1 MDHPFTTMLFSGAS
15 PLFLVINPQATT
27 ILAIV
32 ILFLLIISFVVS
44 GSKVAFFSL
53 TYKDINNLKTKQDTS
68 WKRIVTLLEEP
79 RAVLTS
85 LLIANC
91 IINISIIILSN
102 FLIDQMVLL
111 KQSFWLFEF
120 LIKVILVAFVM
131 ILFGEVMPKVWA
143 TQNNLQFAYYTSG
156 IVEIIHLLFR
166 RISLW
171 AVQRSENLERFFGKK
186 RSAFNLEKLDH
197 EIDRSTDNQASEE
210 EKNILK
216 GIIKF
221 GSITV
226 KQIMRTRL
234 DVCGIDSVLSFGEL
248 RQRVEELH
256 YSRLP
261 VYKRSLDE
269 LSGMIHTKDLIPYL
283 NEPDDFDWHPLL
295 RPPYFVHEQKL
306 IEDLLQEFQ
315 RKRTHFAVVV
325 DEFGGT
331 SGIVTL
337 EDILEEIIGDI
348 RDEFDEEETVSR
360 QLDDGSYV
368 FEGRTMINDVCKTMN
383 LSPDTFDKVRG
394 DSDSLAGLIL
404 ELSGEIPK
412 VNDMIPCGDFEFTI
426 LDADSSRIK
435 KVKVAIRMGQ
445 ALNNLKKS

>member
-1 MDHPFTTMLFSGAS
+1 MLSSGVS
-15 PLFLVINPQATT
+15 PLFLFINPQATT

-32 ILFLLIISFVVS
+32 TLFLLIISFVVS

-53 TYKDINNLKTKQDTS
+53 TYKDVNNLKTKQDTS

-79 RAVLTS
+79 KAVLSS
-85 LLIANC
+85 LLIANT
-91 IINISIIILSN
+91 IINNTIIILSN

-111 KQSFWLFEF
+111 KQSFLLVEI

-171 AVQRSENLERFFGKK
+171 AVQRSESLERFFGKK
-186 RSAFNLEKLDH
+186 RSGFNLEKLDH

-234 DVCGIDSVLSFGEL
+234 DVCGIDSLLTFAEL
-248 RQRVEELH
+248 KQRVEDLH

-283 NEPDDFDWHPLL
+283 NEPDDFDWHTLL

-315 RKRTHFAVVV
+315 RKRIHFAVVV

-337 EDILEEIIGDI
+337 EDILEEIIGDTK
-348 RDEFDEEETVSR
+348 DEFDEEDTGFKK
-360 QLDDGSYV
+360 LDD
-368 FEGRTMINDVCKTMN
+368 
-383 LSPDTFDKVRG
+383 
-394 DSDSLAGLIL
+394 
-404 ELSGEIPK
+404 
-412 VNDMIPCGDFEFTI
+412 
-426 LDADSSRIK
+426 
-435 KVKVAIRMGQ
+435 
-445 ALNNLKKS
+445 

>member
-1 MDHPFTTMLFSGAS
+1 MDHPLTKLFIHDGLSGT
-15 PLFLVINPQATT
+15 LLLINPQATT
-27 ILAIV
+27 ILAII
-32 ILFLLIISFVVS
+32 ILFLLLLSFVLA
-44 GSKVAFFSL
+44 GSEVAFFSL
-53 TYKDINNLKTKQDTS
+53 TYKDINILKTKQDTS

-79 RAVLTS
+79 RPLLAS
-85 LLIANC
+85 LMIANTL
-91 IINISIIILSN
+91 INIAIIILAN
-102 FLIDQMVLL
+102 FLIDEMVLL

-120 LIKVILVAFVM
+120 LIKVVLVCFVVV
-131 ILFGEVMPKVWA
+131 LFGEVMPKVWA
-143 TQNNLQFAYYTSG
+143 NQNNLQFAYYTSG
-156 IVEIIHLLFR
+156 IVELVHLLFR
-166 RISLW
+166 RVSIW
-171 AVQRSENLERFFGKK
+171 AVRQTERGERFFGLKT
-186 RSAFNLEKLDH
+186 SGFSLEKLDY
-197 EIDRSTDNQASEE
+197 EIDRSTKNEASEE

-234 DVCGIDSVLSFGEL
+234 DVNGIDFEL
-248 RQRVEELH
+248 DFAALKQQVEELH

-261 VYKRSLDE
+261 VYKKSLDD
-269 LSGMIHTKDLIPYL
+269 LAGMIHTKDLIAWL
-283 NEPDDFDWHPLL
+283 NEPDDFDWHKLL
-295 RPPYFVHEQKL
+295 RPPYFVHEHKL

-315 RKRTHFAVVV
+315 SKKTHFAVVV

-348 RDEFDEEETVSR
+348 KDEFDEEETSSR
-360 QLDDGSYV
+360 QLEDGSYI
-368 FEGRTMINDVCKTMN
+368 FEGRTMLNDVCKTMN
-383 LSPDTFDKVRG
+383 LAVDTFDQVKG

-412 VNDMIPCGDFEFTI
+412 VNDVIPCGDFEFTI

-435 KVKVAIRMGQ
+435 KVKVTIKM
-445 ALNNLKKS
+445 KEK

>member
-1 MDHPFTTMLFSGAS
+1 M
-15 PLFLVINPQATT
+15 
-27 ILAIV
+27 

-53 TYKDINNLKTKQDTS
+53 SYKDINNLKTKQDSS
-68 WKRIVTLLEEP
+68 WKRIVNLLEEP
-79 RAVLTS
+79 KVLMTS
-85 LLIANC
+85 LLIANSL
-91 IINISIIILSN
+91 INISIIVLSN
-102 FLIDQMVLL
+102 FLIDQLVLL
-111 KQSFWLFEF
+111 KQDFWLFEF

-156 IVEIIHLLFR
+156 IVELIHLLFR
-166 RISLW
+166 RISFW
-171 AVQRSENLERFFGKK
+171 AVNHSDRLERFFGSRK
-186 RSAFNLEKLDH
+186 SAFSLEKLDY

-234 DVCGIDSVLSFGEL
+234 DVSGIEYQLSFAEL
-248 RQRVEELH
+248 KRRVEELH

-261 VYKRSLDE
+261 VYRGSLDS
-269 LSGMIHTKDLIPYL
+269 LAGMIHTKDLIPYL
-283 NEPDDFDWHPLL
+283 NEPDDFDWQALL
-295 RPPYFVHEQKL
+295 RTPFFVHEQKL

-315 RKRTHFAVVV
+315 GKRIHFAIVV

-331 SGIVTL
+331 SGIVTF
-337 EDILEEIIGDI
+337 EDVLEEIIGDI
-348 RDEFDEEETVSR
+348 KDEFDEEETANR
-360 QLDDGSYV
+360 QLEDGSYV
-368 FEGRTMINDVCKTMN
+368 FEGRTMINDVCKAMG
-383 LSPDTFDKVRG
+383 LPPDTFDKVRG
-394 DSDSLAGLIL
+394 DSDSLAGLLL
-404 ELSGEIPK
+404 ELSGEIPAANA
-412 VNDMIPCGDFEFTI
+412 VIPCGDFEFTI

-435 KVKVAIRMGQ
+435 KVKVT
-445 ALNNLKKS
+445 LKIKT